1 MSNDL
6 LAFATAKGHLGIIEM
21 QKDLAMP
28 HDYESLD
35 WAANRAAF
43 STAMTSLFMT
53 LMRGFDRLSA
63 RKFDAPWQADLSP
76 RECKDA

>member
-6 LAFATAKGHLGIIEM
+6 LALAARKGHLSFPRKH
-21 QKDLAMP
+21 KDIAMP
-28 HDYESLD
+28 HDFESLE
-35 WAANRAAF
+35 WAKNHAAF
-43 STAMTSLFMT
+43 SIALTSIFST
-53 LMRGFDRLSA
+53 IMRGFDRLSA